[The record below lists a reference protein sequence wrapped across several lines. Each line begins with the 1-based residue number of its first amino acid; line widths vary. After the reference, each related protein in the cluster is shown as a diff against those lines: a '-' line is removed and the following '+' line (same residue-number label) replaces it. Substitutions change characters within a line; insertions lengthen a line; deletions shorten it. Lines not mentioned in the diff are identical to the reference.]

1 MAERV
6 LFLHAH
12 LGERSVGD
20 ASVSNASRTRESFS
34 RRSSEVRHEHCVVS
48 KAAFA
53 PLCLRNVSFTH
64 ALGPQLRTIGIRD
77 ECNGAESGRALL
89 DCNTLQFVQQLASI
103 VGVRGIGTG
112 ESRGVHA
119 GSSTECIDF
128 QPRVVGNR
136 RQARC
141 VADGASLQSRIAQQC
156 VGVFHDVANRVRSWK
171 KLHNTAKQIL
181 DFCNLVRIRR
191 RTDELLHTRSAV
203 RNGNVVTR
211 AMLVARR

>member
-1 MAERV
+1 M
-6 LFLHAH
+6 
-12 LGERSVGD
+12 
-20 ASVSNASRTRESFS
+20 
-34 RRSSEVRHEHCVVS
+34 RHEHCVVS

-53 PLCLRNVSFTH
+53 PFCLRNVPLTH
-64 ALGPQLRTIGIRD
+64 SLSPQLRTIGIRD
-77 ECNGAESGRALL
+77 ERNGAKSGRALR

-119 GSSTECIDF
+119 GSATECIDF

-136 RQARC
+136 RQAGC
-141 VADGASLQSRIAQQC
+141 IANGSSLQSRVAQQC
-156 VGVFHDVANRVRSWK
+156 VGVLDDVANRVRTWK

-181 DFCNLVRIRR
+181 DFCNLVGIRR

-211 AMLVARR
+211 AMPVARR